1 MFCSNCGTSFPDS
14 ASFCPNCGKK
24 VGVRRASSA
33 QGAPAGQVSAA
44 APQQAAQPQGSG
56 QSQPKVSQQAPQ
68 PQPQAPQQAQQS
80 AQPSAPQRQTGHVQD
95 SGQHQAHQAQP
106 VQQESHQ
113 AAAAQQAQAQS
124 LPIPVPEPE
133 RSNKGE
139 SHQGQAAS
147 AGGTAAT
154 ASYPA
159 TSVASPQVDPK
170 TFVDPRP
177 AKKNIVPLVAAAA
190 LLVLVLVAGI
200 SLLRGCRARSGA
212 EPEVAPSV
220 SQVAL
225 SADVEQAID
234 DAATIGENLA
244 SEGDEYSEALESLDS
259 VLASLAHDREVVQG
273 AMNEADENTKS
284 ALGRADRAIANIEA
298 DARFLADLMGLL
310 TEFSQT
316 TDSLLAEND
325 DTEQVADDLST
336 LYASVADTQEKLL
349 ALDVPEHL
357 RQPVE
362 MLANDGLGQLKTTLA
377 YSYQTLYGAATGTG
391 IYTLALY
398 ETDELLT
405 WTGVKATQAGN
416 LLAQVFNADTSESA
430 AVLRGTAGTT
440 TEFTCEFVDEISPNL
455 YPSMDSVVNI
465 YGKTRSEKQ
474 DVMIEVEVAGFTQ
487 KWEERVTMEQGVS
500 FYMIKPTLLPNN
512 QLSDLTK
519 EQTTQINLTITDV
532 ETGDV
537 LVKKNNQI
545 KLKSIYSMAW
555 LSDEFG
561 STAQFDILAWMRP
574 NIDEVDAINRK
585 ANDYMQEW
593 AQSSMAGYQFGDDVI
608 PTLLQ
613 VAAIQSAISD
623 SGVQYQNDSY
633 SLTSSDQ
640 NVLTP
645 DAVIKKQQGLCIET
659 TLLMASC
666 LKRLGMHPVIVLTPG
681 HAQCAVETYAGSG
694 NYFLI
699 ETTKLPYKVNT
710 NYEYDDVGFYNGL
723 LASTTF
729 PEGTY
734 TWTTTGS
741 AQEWA
746 DYLDYVYQEGLDEY
760 GGIFIIDCNLM
771 DELDIKGLD
780 V

>member
-1 MFCSNCGTSFPDS
+1 
-14 ASFCPNCGKK
+14 
-24 VGVRRASSA
+24 
-33 QGAPAGQVSAA
+33 
-44 APQQAAQPQGSG
+44 
-56 QSQPKVSQQAPQ
+56 
-68 PQPQAPQQAQQS
+68 
-80 AQPSAPQRQTGHVQD
+80 
-95 SGQHQAHQAQP
+95 
-106 VQQESHQ
+106 
-113 AAAAQQAQAQS
+113 
-124 LPIPVPEPE
+124 
-133 RSNKGE
+133 
-139 SHQGQAAS
+139 
-147 AGGTAAT
+147 
-154 ASYPA
+154 
-159 TSVASPQVDPK
+159 
-170 TFVDPRP
+170 
-177 AKKNIVPLVAAAA
+177 
-190 LLVLVLVAGI
+190 
-200 SLLRGCRARSGA
+200 
-212 EPEVAPSV
+212 
-220 SQVAL
+220 
-225 SADVEQAID
+225 
-234 DAATIGENLA
+234 
-244 SEGDEYSEALESLDS
+244 
-259 VLASLAHDREVVQG
+259 
-273 AMNEADENTKS
+273 
-284 ALGRADRAIANIEA
+284 
-298 DARFLADLMGLL
+298 
-310 TEFSQT
+310 
-316 TDSLLAEND
+316 
-325 DTEQVADDLST
+325 
-336 LYASVADTQEKLL
+336 
-349 ALDVPEHL
+349 
-357 RQPVE
+357 
-362 MLANDGLGQLKTTLA
+362 
-377 YSYQTLYGAATGTG
+377 
-391 IYTLALY
+391 
-398 ETDELLT
+398 
-405 WTGVKATQAGN
+405 
-416 LLAQVFNADTSESA
+416 
-430 AVLRGTAGTT
+430 
-440 TEFTCEFVDEISPNL
+440 
-455 YPSMDSVVNI
+455 
-465 YGKTRSEKQ
+465 
-474 DVMIEVEVAGFTQ
+474 
-487 KWEERVTMEQGVS
+487 MEQGVS
-500 FYMIKPTLLPNN
+500 FYMIKPSLLPNN

-537 LVKKNNQI
+537 LVKKNKQI

-710 NYEYDDVGFYNGL
+710 NYEDDDVGFYNGL

>member
-1 MFCSNCGTSFPDS
+1 M
-14 ASFCPNCGKK
+14 
-24 VGVRRASSA
+24 
-33 QGAPAGQVSAA
+33 
-44 APQQAAQPQGSG
+44 
-56 QSQPKVSQQAPQ
+56 
-68 PQPQAPQQAQQS
+68 
-80 AQPSAPQRQTGHVQD
+80 
-95 SGQHQAHQAQP
+95 
-106 VQQESHQ
+106 
-113 AAAAQQAQAQS
+113 QAQS

-139 SHQGQAAS
+139 SHQGPAAN
-147 AGGTAAT
+147 AGGTATT

-159 TSVASPQVDPK
+159 TSVGSPQIDPK
-170 TFVDPRP
+170 TFVDPKS

-190 LLVLVLVAGI
+190 ALVLVLVAGF

-220 SQVAL
+220 SEVTL
-225 SADVEQAID
+225 SADVERAID

-259 VLASLAHDREVVQG
+259 VLTSLSEGDEYSEAPESLDGVLASLAHDREVVQG
-273 AMNEADENTKS
+273 AMNGADENTKS

-298 DARFLADLMGLL
+298 DARFLADLMGLFM
-310 TEFSQT
+310 EFSET

-325 DTEQVADDLST
+325 DAGQVADDLST
-336 LYASVADTQEKLL
+336 LYATVADTQEKLL

-391 IYTLALY
+391 IYTLAFY
-398 ETDELLT
+398 ETNELLT

-416 LLAQVFNADTSESA
+416 LLAQVFSADTSESA

-574 NIDEVDAINRK
+574 NIDEVDALNRK
-585 ANDYMQEW
+585 ANDYMQKW

-710 NYEYDDVGFYNGL
+710 NYEHDDVGFYNGL

-746 DYLDYVYQEGLDEY
+746 DYLDFVYQEGLDEY